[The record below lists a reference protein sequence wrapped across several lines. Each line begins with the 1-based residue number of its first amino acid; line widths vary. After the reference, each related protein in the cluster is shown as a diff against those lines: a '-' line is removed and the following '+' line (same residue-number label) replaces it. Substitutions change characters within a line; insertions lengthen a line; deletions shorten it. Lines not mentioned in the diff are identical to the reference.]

1 MDWEGLVGRQRERG
15 PLRFGA
21 VPAFYAEPLLQGLRG
36 EGREPVVRAAADV
49 LAGELGEGTLAAA
62 LVPVIEAAG
71 VPRGRIVPGL
81 GVCAREAATGER
93 LLCRVPPAE
102 VRTLAAEDGE
112 GGAVSRILLAELYG
126 ARPEVVTRQEDAD
139 AVVQAGNAALEEA
152 PAGFAFEFD
161 LGELWRDL
169 TGLPAVLAVWTLGLG
184 APVSEVR
191 ALLGLSA
198 QSGLERLDEAVAQW
212 TNGESLEI
220 AERAR
225 ARLGHTLAYRM
236 GAAETDSLRRLVSLG
251 EKHGFCRGNSGVT
264 FC

>member
-1 MDWEGLVGRQRERG
+1 MDWEGLIAARGQRG

-21 VPAFYAEPLLQGLRG
+21 IPAFYAEPLLQGLRG
-36 EGREPVVRAAADV
+36 EGREPVVRASADV
-49 LAGELGEGTLAAA
+49 LTGELHEGTLAAA

-71 VPRGRIVPGL
+71 VSRGRIVPGL

-93 LLCRVPPAE
+93 LLCRVPPTE
-102 VRTLAAEDGE
+102 VRTLAAEDAE

-126 ARPEVVTRQEDAD
+126 ARPEVVTRPDDAD

-161 LGELWRDL
+161 LGELWTGL
-169 TGLPAVLAVWTLGLG
+169 TGLPSVLAVWTLGLG
-184 APVSEVR
+184 APVSQVR

-198 QSGLERLDEAVAQW
+198 QSGLDRLDEAVAQG
-212 TNGESLEI
+212 TNGETATK

-225 ARLGHTLAYRM
+225 ARIEHTLAYRM
-236 GAAETDSLRRLVSLG
+236 GAAETDSLRRLMSLG
-251 EKHGFCRGNSGVT
+251 EKHGLCRGDSGVT